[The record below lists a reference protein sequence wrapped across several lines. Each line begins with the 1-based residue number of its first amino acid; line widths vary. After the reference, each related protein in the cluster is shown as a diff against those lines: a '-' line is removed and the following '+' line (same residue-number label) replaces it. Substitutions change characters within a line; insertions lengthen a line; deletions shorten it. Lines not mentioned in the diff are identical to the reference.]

1 MGSTWEIVPGS
12 DVVDARG
19 DWVGTVLEATPSY
32 VLVEQGR
39 FFPDDVYIPLGAVAA
54 LEPGVVRLA
63 VTGEDALAAGWHVGP
78 PAGVGALSTA
88 PVAPGVALGGHVEGL
103 GTTAADRGGAE
114 GTTRAMGGRPAGG
127 RNEPVSDARRPAD
140 AGPAEPPGAAAG
152 EAETA
157 GWAIPGNVGSLDDVP
172 EGAEG
177 GPVAE
182 EEPPDG

>member
-19 DWVGTVLEATPSY
+19 DWVGTVVEAVPSY

-39 FFPDDVYIPLGAVAA
+39 FFPDDVYIPLDAVAA

-103 GTTAADRGGAE
+103 GTTGADRGGTPRGA
-114 GTTRAMGGRPAGG
+114 AHRP
-127 RNEPVSDARRPAD
+127 DD
-140 AGPAEPPGAAAG
+140 AGPAEPPGRAAG
-152 EAETA
+152 ETEAA
-157 GWAIPGNVGSLDDVP
+157 GWVIPGNVGSLDDVP
-172 EGAEG
+172 EGTAG
-177 GPVAE
+177 IPVAE
-182 EEPPDG
+182 EEPPAASPATTS

>member
-1 MGSTWEIVPGS
+1 MGQSWEIVPGS

-19 DWVGTVLEATPSY
+19 DWVGTVVEAAPSY

-39 FFPDDVYIPLGAVAA
+39 FFPDDVYVPLGAVAA

-63 VTGEDALAAGWHVGP
+63 VTGEEALAAGWHVGP

-88 PVAPGVALGGHVEGL
+88 PVAPGVALGGHAEGL
-103 GTTAADRGGAE
+103 GTTAADQGGAG
-114 GTTRAMGGRPAGG
+114 GTIRAMEGPSTGGG
-127 RNEPVSDARRPAD
+127 NEPMGDAHRPAD
-140 AGPAEPPGAAAG
+140 AGPVEPPGSASG
-152 EAETA
+152 EAEAA
-157 GWAIPGNVGSLDDVP
+157 GRAIPGNVGSLDDVP
-172 EGAEG
+172 EGTEG